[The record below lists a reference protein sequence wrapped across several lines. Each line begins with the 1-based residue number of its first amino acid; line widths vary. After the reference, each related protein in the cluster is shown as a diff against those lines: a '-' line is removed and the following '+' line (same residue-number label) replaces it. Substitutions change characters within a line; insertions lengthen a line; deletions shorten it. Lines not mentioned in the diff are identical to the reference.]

1 MKLSDYSAFLPGLTY
16 APTDVKNDGLLV
28 LRSSNIQNGQLSFL
42 DNVYVDTEIVP
53 NRIRTK
59 EKDVLMCV
67 RNGSKALVGKTA
79 LITSEYADLAWGAFM
94 TVLRPKRHNTFLF
107 QYLNSSSF
115 KTQVFPDLDT
125 ATVKQ
130 ITMGTL
136 NGVHIYVP
144 SLPEQEKIAFFLQW
158 IDARIEKQ
166 HNLIETLKKYKRG
179 LLQRIL
185 RHDNDWEEVS
195 LSNVLFERKTYSE
208 KDGTYEHATLSKEGV
223 YGKTDRY
230 DRDYLVM
237 DEEKKYKI
245 THLGDLCYNPANLK
259 FGVICLNTY
268 GDAIFSPIYITFEIA
283 DEYNKEFIGLLLTRT
298 DFINRA
304 LKYQQGTVYERMAV
318 SPEDLLT
325 MKIKVPPLET
335 QNRIAHIFTAL
346 DARIRMSESVL
357 ESLQKG
363 KKQLLSSLFV

>member
-166 HNLIETLKKYKRG
+166 HNLIETLKKYLRIKVIGQNTRFLILLILLPGIVIHKTKRKMVHF
-179 LLQRIL
+179 R
-185 RHDNDWEEVS
+185 S
-195 LSNVLFERKTYSE
+195 LYVRKQWQE
-208 KDGTYEHATLSKEGV
+208 AT
-223 YGKTDRY
+223 
-230 DRDYLVM
+230 
-237 DEEKKYKI
+237 
-245 THLGDLCYNPANLK
+245 
-259 FGVICLNTY
+259 VICMTGRRY
-268 GDAIFSPIYITFEIA
+268 
-283 DEYNKEFIGLLLTRT
+283 
-298 DFINRA
+298 
-304 LKYQQGTVYERMAV
+304 
-318 SPEDLLT
+318 
-325 MKIKVPPLET
+325 
-335 QNRIAHIFTAL
+335 
-346 DARIRMSESVL
+346 
-357 ESLQKG
+357 
-363 KKQLLSSLFV
+363 

>member
-1 MKLSDYSAFLPGLTY
+1 MHPINAEFFDFYFKSTAWHRYIYLSGDSGARHDRVSIRDDIFFAMPINLPSNEEQHKISSLLT
-16 APTDVKNDGLLV
+16 L
-28 LRSSNIQNGQLSFL
+28 I
-42 DNVYVDTEIVP
+42 
-53 NRIRTK
+53 
-59 EKDVLMCV
+59 EKKI
-67 RNGSKALVGKTA
+67 KAQAA
-79 LITSEYADLAWGAFM
+79 LIE
-94 TVLRPKRHNTFLF
+94 N
-107 QYLNSSSF
+107 
-115 KTQVFPDLDT
+115 
-125 ATVKQ
+125 
-130 ITMGTL
+130 
-136 NGVHIYVP
+136 
-144 SLPEQEKIAFFLQW
+144 
-158 IDARIEKQ
+158 
-166 HNLIETLKKYKRG
+166 LKKYKRG